1 MKVIIGLTLL
11 VFWTVN
17 LEATQDVDCCSAQKV
32 GDFSYTL
39 LNDDVEREFPEDCLT
54 ECAYT
59 RDGED
64 EGPDY
69 CFKPG
74 DLQASC
80 VPKDSEVSCG
90 YHVASSCDKCPNGN
104 GAAWCNGQ
112 CLWKDDK
119 CVAKSDISKIAWSYP
134 TEIAISK
141 DNLLG
146 TIPKLTSSFIIEFD
160 LMITEWLEHNHSSI
174 LHFTTGETFET
185 ADAVPLIWSTPVDIQ
200 IAYRTKEWR
209 GYTNHYVPNITLNKW
224 THFKISQLVEGVA
237 PVYTVHINGK
247 KIFSRNVVRT
257 KELTEV
263 KVYAS
268 CPWIPSQSGKIKNLN
283 VWNFEPRK
291 HFVIQARVH
300 GAPRLFF
307 QKTFQEYENGFSN
320 DAGEKWL
327 SLRRQHKITNDSA
340 YGLTVILK
348 DWDGKIYKAYY
359 DTFKVGPGPD
369 YRLEI
374 SDFDETYSHLGDS
387 MTSSNG
393 QPFHT
398 KDRDTII
405 GLVKCS
411 KLSGLG
417 GWWYSDDCGD
427 SPNGKNPAKQDDDDI
442 DVGISWRNGG
452 MRGDNKTGT
461 WKWSQFIIL

>member
-1 MKVIIGLTLL
+1 MKVIIALTLL

-17 LEATQDVDCCSAQKV
+17 LDATQDGNCCSGQKV

-39 LNDDVEREFPEDCLT
+39 LNDDVEREFPEDCLSK
-54 ECAYT
+54 CAYT

-64 EGPDY
+64 EGTEY

-112 CLWKDDK
+112 CIWKDDK
-119 CVAKSDISKIAWSYP
+119 CVAKSGISKIALSYP
-134 TEIAISK
+134 TEIEISK
-141 DNLLG
+141 GNLLG
-146 TIPKLTSSFIIEFD
+146 TIPKLTASFIIEFD
-160 LMITEWLEHNHSSI
+160 LMITEWLANNHSSI
-174 LHFTTGETFET
+174 LHFTTSENFDETT
-185 ADAVPLIWSTPVDIQ
+185 DYVPLIWSTPDDIQ
-200 IAYRTKEWR
+200 IIYGTKER
-209 GYTNHYVPNITLNKW
+209 YNNIVVPNITLNKW
-224 THFKISQLVEGVA
+224 THFKISQLIEGVA

-247 KIFSRNVVRT
+247 KHFSANVVRRI
-257 KELTEV
+257 ELTEV

-268 CPWIPSQSGKIKNLN
+268 CPWIAPQSGKIKNLN

-327 SLRRQHKITNDSA
+327 GLRSQHQITNEAD
-340 YGLTVILK
+340 YGLTVTLE
-348 DWDGKIYKAYY
+348 DWDGYHYIAYY
-359 DTFKVGPGPD
+359 ETFKVGPGPD

-374 SDFDETYSHLGDS
+374 SDFDDTYSILGDS

-398 KDRDTII
+398 MDRDTIS
-405 GLVKCS
+405 GSVACS

-417 GWWYSDDCGD
+417 GWWYSNDCGD
-427 SPNGKNPAKQDDDDI
+427 SPNGKNPAKQDDDNI

-452 MRGDNKTGT
+452 Y
-461 WKWSQFIIL
+461 